1 MNLKEK
7 CIKQA
12 FIRGIIPLV
21 IMGTITYFLAQ
32 EDNQKAFWSMVAI
45 TVIST
50 AVSAASAIYDY
61 DVWTVRK
68 KIIVHTLLMLA
79 TVYPALLISGWYDT
93 SNLSGYVF
101 ALLSFALW
109 GVVLCSLGY
118 FISKYVLKNIP
129 EEIKEK
135 QQ

>member
-1 MNLKEK
+1 MSLKVK

-21 IMGTITYFLAQ
+21 IMGGITYFVS
-32 EDNQKAFWSMVAI
+32 ESDNPEAFWSMVAI
-45 TVIST
+45 TIIST

-61 DVWTVRK
+61 DVWPVKK
-68 KIIVHTLLMLA
+68 KITVHTLLMLV
-79 TVYPALLISGWYDT
+79 TVYPALMISGWYDA
-93 SNLSGYVF
+93 SKASGYIF
-101 ALLSFALW
+101 AFISFVLW

-129 EEIKEK
+129 DETKK
-135 QQ
+135 N